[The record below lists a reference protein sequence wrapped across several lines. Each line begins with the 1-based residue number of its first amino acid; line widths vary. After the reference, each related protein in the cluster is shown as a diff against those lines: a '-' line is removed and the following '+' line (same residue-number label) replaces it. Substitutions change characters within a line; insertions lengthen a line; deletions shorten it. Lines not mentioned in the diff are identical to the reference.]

1 MNHYELIETVKRVA
15 TNNNVTMVLDTS
27 NEFFP
32 AVVEMP
38 EEQLVALYKDTVG
51 STKCLG
57 KMVDNFPHDTSSQ
70 GWSRFKAALFFA
82 HDQYNN
88 SKPSPVTLC
97 HMLNAMLAMVVASGQ
112 DRQILEWS
120 ESITEG
126 PHNNKEGL
134 METMALTSP
143 IHHHHILQAVAWVE
157 EMRK

>member
-1 MNHYELIETVKRVA
+1 MNHYELIEIVKRVA
-15 TNNNVTMVLDTS
+15 ANNNVTMVLDTA

-38 EEQLVALYKDTVG
+38 EEQLAELYKDTVG
-51 STKCLG
+51 NTKCLD
-57 KMVDNFPHDTSSQ
+57 KLVDKFPHGYNSQ

-82 HDQYNN
+82 HDQVQN

-97 HMLNAMLAMVVASGQ
+97 HALNAMLAMVVASGQ

-120 ESITEG
+120 HSIGTGE
-126 PHNNKEGL
+126 HNNKEGL
-134 METMALTSP
+134 METMALANP
-143 IHHHHILQAVAWVE
+143 AYHHHILQATAWIE

>member
-1 MNHYELIETVKRVA
+1 MNHYELIEIVKRGA
-15 TNNNVTMVLDTS
+15 ANNNVTMVLDTT

-38 EEQLVALYKDTVG
+38 EEQLTELYKDTVG
-51 STKCLG
+51 NTKCLG
-57 KMVDNFPHDTSSQ
+57 KMVDKFPHDASSQ

-82 HDQYNN
+82 HDQAQN

-112 DRQILEWS
+112 ERQILEWTR
-120 ESITEG
+120 SISDG
-126 PHNNKEGL
+126 NHSNKEGL
-134 METMALTSP
+134 METMTLANP
-143 IHHHHILQAVAWVE
+143 VYHQHILQAAAWVE